1 MFCIVIITQIIKENK
16 FSREKITEPAVVK
29 YCDTVIKEKEIVWE
43 KAVRRTKRA
52 ERSALESE
60 KRFIF
65 DGFFS
70 VISVSAFPLNSQ
82 FCGQLFGRFRVLA
95 YRTNNQALQK
105 KNPQIFVL
113 PAQESEDFG
122 RSGGIRTHGLLD
134 PNGSKD
140 LRRPISGS
148 FRPFPP
154 DQDCSLPVLSPSIP
168 LSNFR
173 KIVKTVVKPV
183 FAGCPG
189 PQIVSAAASAAAHI
203 VRHGNTFPAVKI
215 CDAIDKDYASQGSSL
230 CLIQKRP
237 CAFLDFFFD

>member
-1 MFCIVIITQIIKENK
+1 MVCIVIITQIIKENK

-134 PNGSKD
+134 PNYKKFNFELLRTFKKVLYFQGKIGIILSENDRNSTNFVDSFVD
-140 LRRPISGS
+140 L
-148 FRPFPP
+148 
-154 DQDCSLPVLSPSIP
+154 C
-168 LSNFR
+168 
-173 KIVKTVVKPV
+173 
-183 FAGCPG
+183 
-189 PQIVSAAASAAAHI
+189 
-203 VRHGNTFPAVKI
+203 
-215 CDAIDKDYASQGSSL
+215 
-230 CLIQKRP
+230 
-237 CAFLDFFFD
+237 

>member
-1 MFCIVIITQIIKENK
+1 MVRIVIITQIIKENK

-52 ERSALESE
+52 ERSASESE
-60 KRFIF
+60 NRILFA
-65 DGFFS
+65 GLVS
-70 VISVSAFPLNSQ
+70 VVSVSAFPLNSQ
-82 FCGQLFGRFRVLA
+82 ICGQLFRRFPSSAFL
-95 YRTNNQALQK
+95 TNTRALQK
-105 KNPQIFVL
+105 KNPQI
-113 PAQESEDFG
+113 FG